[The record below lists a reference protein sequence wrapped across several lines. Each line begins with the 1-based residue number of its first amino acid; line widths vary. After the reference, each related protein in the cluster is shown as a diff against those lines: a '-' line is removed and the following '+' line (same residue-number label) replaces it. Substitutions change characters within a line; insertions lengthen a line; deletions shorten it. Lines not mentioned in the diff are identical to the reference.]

1 MSERIVSALF
11 TVEIHTSPNACP
23 PDQPVGPAQ
32 SSIWLRFVNGPSGWW
47 MPYAKSQHKA
57 REALKMCLTVC
68 DVVAMCRMWQPEET

>member
-32 SSIWLRFVNGPSGWW
+32 SSIWLRLREKP
-47 MPYAKSQHKA
+47 AQSQRGA
-57 REALKMCLTVC
+57 E
-68 DVVAMCRMWQPEET
+68 DVPDCV